1 MGIRQFRY
9 FRHAQLAASAHR
21 TPRSDRRLAYILAC
35 IAGAVNAGGFLLLGQ
50 YTSHMT
56 GYMSQIADQIV
67 LQNFTLAFQGMMA
80 VALFLSGA
88 ICSAFIIN
96 WAKAFHPRQ
105 RFSLPIGLQ
114 GALLLA
120 FAFSGRI
127 GLPLYGAQMLGLA
140 ILSFVMGLQNA
151 TITKISGAV
160 IRTTHVTGIVTDIGI
175 ELGRGLF
182 GQAYRVQHARG
193 NREKLRLLAGIVLM
207 FFFGGLVGALGY
219 SFVGTWF
226 SVPMAM
232 ILLAI
237 SALAALRPRRA
248 AKANAK

>member
-127 GLPLYGAQMLGLA
+127 GLPLYGAQ
-140 ILSFVMGLQNA
+140 NA

-193 NREKLRLLAGIVLM
+193 NRAKLRLLAGIVLM